1 MSDINILASSVGG
14 ESVIREK
21 VIDKVERTASVLAM
35 MFVGVTA
42 LNARGIDLVAHT
54 SDKNTRYCVNYLD
67 ISNDREEIS
76 MSNNISVDLMQIDNI
91 NKINKMKMFQDDWNG
106 TGGVK
111 FTEKAIST
119 FIDVIEHLDVQPWIA
134 PTGRNS
140 LLMQYELGDGSK
152 LAYELMEN
160 RLDEV
165 YVPNGNFSRAVT
177 ATYTHDFGRHVGE
190 RVKIFYGV

>member
-21 VIDKVERTASVLAM
+21 LIDKVERTASVLAM

-42 LNARGIDLVAHT
+42 LNSRGIDLTAHI
-54 SDKNTRYCVNYLD
+54 SDKNTQYCVNYLD

-91 NKINKMKMFQDDWNG
+91 NKINKMKRFQDDWNG

-119 FIDVIEHLDVQPWIA
+119 FIDVIECLDVQPWIA

-140 LLMQYELGDGSK
+140 LLMQYELSDGSK

-165 YVPNGNFSRAVT
+165 YVPNGDFSRAVT
-177 ATYTHDFGRHVGE
+177 ATYTQDFGRHVGE